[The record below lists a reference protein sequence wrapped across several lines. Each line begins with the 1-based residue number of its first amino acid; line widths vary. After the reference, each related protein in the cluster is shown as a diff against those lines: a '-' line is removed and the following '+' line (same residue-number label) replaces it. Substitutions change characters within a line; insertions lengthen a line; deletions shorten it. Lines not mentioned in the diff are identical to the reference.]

1 MAIAGVSRYDR
12 CVLRRLL
19 LLLALLLALP
29 ATARPACHDIG
40 AMPSVQASAHVTRGH
55 VMSGHAAARR
65 PGPAHIPAHRMTHDC
80 LGCIPPAMLLGAR
93 VEAAPMWRTVPTRA
107 VQMAFA
113 PGRASAPTPPPPK
126 NA

>member
-1 MAIAGVSRYDR
+1 MAIAAVSRYDR
-12 CVLRRLL
+12 RVLRRLL

-29 ATARPACHDIG
+29 ATARPACHDMG
-40 AMPSVQASAHVTRGH
+40 AMPSAQASAH

-65 PGPAHIPAHRMTHDC
+65 PGPAHVPAHRMTHDC

-93 VEAAPMWRTVPTRA
+93 VEAAPMWRAVLTRA
-107 VQMAFA
+107 VQMVFA

>member
-1 MAIAGVSRYDR
+1 MAIAAVSRYDR
-12 CVLRRLL
+12 RVLRRLL

-29 ATARPACHDIG
+29 ATARPACHDFG
-40 AMPSVQASAHVTRGH
+40 AMPSVQASADVMHGH
-55 VMSGHAAARR
+55 VMGGHAAARR
-65 PGPAHIPAHRMTHDC
+65 PGPAHVPAQQMTHDC

-93 VEAAPMWRTVPTRA
+93 VEAAPMWRAVLTRT
-107 VQMAFA
+107 VQMVFA